1 MNSNPLDWPASYRQL
16 LFILIATVGFTPSAY
31 SYWKSEGEAAV
42 FVLIIVSNFT
52 LIVIVSVSVFWYDG
66 SKAAS

>member
-1 MNSNPLDWPASYRQL
+1 
-16 LFILIATVGFTPSAY
+16 LIATVGFTPSAY

-42 FVLIIVSNFT
+42 FIFIFVSSLIFIA
-52 LIVIVSVSVFWYDG
+52 IVSVSVFWYDD